1 MRDIIKEA
9 YENCEIEKVGFARP
23 DPQKG
28 DTLEGFQA
36 VLLAA
41 ESMQERGLIFIQK
54 VHRESQS
61 GKSMIDLIQFMRVN

>member
-9 YENCEIEKVGFARP
+9 YENCDVGAVGYAQL

-28 DTLEGFQA
+28 DTLETFQS
-36 VLLAA
+36 VMLAA

-54 VHRESQS
+54 THRESQT
-61 GKSMIDLIQFMRVN
+61 GKSMIDLIQFMRVK